1 MRKNKKTAVEDIL
14 GLINAL
20 SPLEIDLIKT
30 ALLESKASAADMDQ
44 LINEERFSG
53 GLVCP
58 LCGCMGHIVRNGH
71 REDGKQRY
79 FCKDCGKS
87 FLSTTNSI
95 ASGSSKELNT
105 WKRYIECMI
114 NKMPYRQAAMICK
127 IHRNTAFKW
136 RHKIL
141 DALHSAQEFNLEGII
156 EADETFFP
164 VSFKGNHNRGSFKM
178 PRKAHKRG
186 HSIHTRGLSKEQV
199 CVSCA
204 VDRSNN
210 YLSMIA
216 ALGRITTKDLHLV
229 FDGKIKDNSTL
240 CTDKMNSYVRF
251 AKSGNINL
259 IQLKTGKSK
268 KGIYHIQHINAY
280 HSELKRFMKIFKGVA
295 TKYLNNYL
303 LWHNWINVAEG
314 SLQDRVNSILRQ
326 AVSTRITIK
335 CSTLSRRPAIPLP
348 N

>member
-1 MRKNKKTAVEDIL
+1 MGKNTKKAVDDIL
-14 GLINAL
+14 SLINAL
-20 SPLEIDLIKT
+20 SPLERDLVKT
-30 ALLESKASAADMDQ
+30 ALLEGKAKAADMNQ
-44 LINEERFSG
+44 LINEERFTG
-53 GLVCP
+53 GMVCP
-58 LCGCMGHIVRNGH
+58 ICGCIGNIVRNGH
-71 REDGKQRY
+71 RKDGKQRY
-79 FCKDCGKS
+79 FCKDCHKS
-87 FLSTTNSI
+87 FLSTTRSI
-95 ASGSSKELNT
+95 TSGSSKDLNV

-114 NKMPYRQAAMICK
+114 NKMPYRQAAQICK
-127 IHRNTAFKW
+127 IHRNTAFIW

-141 DALHSAQEFNLEGII
+141 DALHTAQEFNLEGII

-164 VSFKGNHNRGSFKM
+164 ISYKGNHKRSSFKM
-178 PRKAHKRG
+178 PRDSHKRG
-186 HSIHTRGLSKEQV
+186 HSIHTRGISKKQV

-216 ALGRITTKDLHLV
+216 ALGRIKTKDLHV
-229 FDGKIKDNSTL
+229 VYDGKIKDNSTL

-251 AKSGNINL
+251 ANSNNIKL
-259 IQLKTGKSK
+259 VQLKTGKAK

-314 SLQDRVNSILRQ
+314 SLQDRVDSILRQ
-326 AVSTRITIK
+326 AVSTKITIK
-335 CSTLSRRPAIPLP
+335 CNTLSSRPAIPLP